1 MSMLMEKSEDWGFY
15 RMDDEKQRVKRT
27 GRGRE

>member
-1 MSMLMEKSEDWGFY
+1 MPVEKSEDWCFY
-15 RMDDEKQRVKRT
+15 RMDDEKQRVKKT